1 VPRRPSV
8 AREVGSRQRSRRA
21 LPAHAPAF
29 RRRLLAWY
37 GRHRRPLPWRS
48 TRDPYAILV
57 SEIMLQQTQ
66 VARVEGYWT
75 RFLERYPTVED
86 LAAASADAVHESWAG
101 LGYYARARNLHAAAR
116 EVVRD
121 HGGTLPREPEAL
133 RRLPG
138 IGRYT
143 AAAVA
148 SIAYGADVGTVDT
161 NVARVL
167 ARVFGVRGA
176 KKSAARARR
185 TWRLVDA
192 LVPAGRA
199 GDWNQALMDLGATTC
214 TARAPRCPACPVHS
228 VCRSRQ

>member
-1 VPRRPSV
+1 VSPGGERR
-8 AREVGSRQRSRRA
+8 RRA
-21 LPAHAPAF
+21 LPAHAPLF

-37 GRHRRPLPWRS
+37 ARHRRVLPWRA

-75 RFLERYPTVED
+75 RFLARYPTVED
-86 LAAASADAVHESWAG
+86 LAAASADAVHASWAG

-121 HGGTLPREPEAL
+121 HGGALPRELDAL

-148 SIAYGADVGTVDT
+148 SIAFGADVGTVDT
-161 NVARVL
+161 NVGRVL
-167 ARVFGVRGA
+167 ARVFRIRGA
-176 KKSAARARR
+176 AKSAARARR

-192 LVPAGRA
+192 LVPPGRA
-199 GDWNQALMDLGATTC
+199 GDWNQALMDLGATIC
-214 TARAPRCPACPVHS
+214 TARAPRCPTCPVRTA
-228 VCRSRQ
+228 CRARATP